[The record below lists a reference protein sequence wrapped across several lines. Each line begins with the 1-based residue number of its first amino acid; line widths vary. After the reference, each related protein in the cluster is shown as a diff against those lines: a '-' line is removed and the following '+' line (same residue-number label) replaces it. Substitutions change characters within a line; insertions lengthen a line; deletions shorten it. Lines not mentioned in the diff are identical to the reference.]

1 MPDAAPTFSQGSLD
15 QASGPDMAAH
25 PDGPALASLI
35 AGKLCHDFISPSGA
49 ITSGL
54 DLLTDP
60 ANADMRDDVMAMVA
74 SSAEKLNALVAFA
87 RVAYGAATTSERF
100 SSTELKP
107 LVEGVVGG
115 GRTTLDWRIAE
126 DSLTKAQARVLVNL
140 AQQTANAL
148 PAGGVATIDGRVDGG
163 VLNLSGR
170 AEGPRARLKPEALAG
185 LRGEPAGDGLPG
197 QWIQPHWLW
206 RAVVET
212 GGRLAVEAEEGAV
225 TLAARVPG

>member
-1 MPDAAPTFSQGSLD
+1 MTLDTTGEDTAPAATD
-15 QASGPDMAAH
+15 AH
-25 PDGPALASLI
+25 PDGVALASLI

-49 ITSGL
+49 ISSGL

-74 SSAEKLNALVAFA
+74 SSAGKLTALVAFA
-87 RVAYGAATTSERF
+87 RVAYGAATTAETF
-100 SSTELKP
+100 STDELKT

-115 GRTTLDWRIAE
+115 GRATLDWKIESAT
-126 DSLTKAQARVLVNL
+126 LTKAQARALINL
-140 AQQTANAL
+140 AQQTAAAL
-148 PAGGVATIDGRVDGG
+148 PGGGVATIEGRIDDGALV
-163 VLNLSGR
+163 VAGR

-185 LRGEPAGDGLPG
+185 LGGAPVGEGLPG

-206 RAVVET
+206 RAVT
-212 GGRLAVEAEEGAV
+212 DAGGRLVVDVAEGVV